1 VRKRTAWHLEVVAA
15 GGRYHLLMPNFEILT
30 QQFASQCE
38 AKYANL
44 YGGQAEDQLKPLVGA
59 LLEAV
64 GPSVNL
70 GVEWRSEVHP
80 DDVDG
85 RPDMGVIADN
95 LLVGH
100 IELKAPDVGAR
111 PEQFTGA
118 NRKQFQRFCA
128 LPNLIYTDGTMWSL
142 YRSGERVDRVA
153 IAADIRDGAQG
164 ILPDKL
170 ADFLALLIDFL
181 HWNPVTPTNAA
192 ALAKFIAPLSRILR
206 DEVSAALGRGNEPIS
221 QLANEWRQTLMP
233 EVNDEQFAD
242 AYAQTLTYA
251 LLLAQFEGAESLNPF
266 VAVPTLQRDHALLA
280 AALQL
285 LEAPVVREE
294 LRMPIELLERAIG
307 AIDETQL
314 EFTGGHWLYFYEDFL
329 AAYDPKLRKDRG
341 VFFTPNEVVGCQ
353 VRLAAELLRT
363 RFGKADAFADQAVHV
378 LDPAVGTGTYP
389 LAIIDHA
396 TETIAE
402 KYGPGMV
409 EERISDLADRLEAFE
424 ILVGPYA
431 VARLRIT
438 QRLHEAGATAKAAR
452 VYLADTLT
460 SPNTAEEFSASLL
473 SQAMTDDRKAAQQV
487 KSERNITVC
496 IGNPPYDRGKKGESG
511 SAEGTGNWVV
521 HGDGTPDET
530 PLLESFTEPVKE
542 AGEGGQLKNLYNS
555 YVYFWRWAMWKV
567 FESPDHQGIVTF
579 ITASSYLRG
588 PAFAGMRRAMRR
600 TFDEL
605 WIIDLEGDNLG
616 ARKTDNVFAIQSPV
630 AIAIGVHSAAQ
641 RQAAPARVRKAKLTG
656 NLKEKLAK
664 LDQIESFSDIDWRDC
679 SDEWDAPF
687 YPVGKGAY
695 FDWPSVNDL
704 FPWQQS
710 GVKAG
715 RTWPIAESPILA
727 ETRWKR
733 LLSSEQSERVGLFV
747 NRATGRKAGD
757 EVRSLTNP
765 VNHHTAISIAAA
777 DEPTPQSA
785 RYGYRSFDR
794 QHILADARLMDRPGP
809 PLWTAH
815 GERQVYLVSFLTEVV
830 GRGPAAVVSAAI
842 PDLHYLR
849 GSFGGQHTIPLY
861 RDTDATLPNV
871 AHDLLAL
878 LGASA
883 EDLFAYVYGILAQP
897 AYVLRFWDELELP
910 PPHVPLTKDVELFA
924 HVAHHGRKLIQL
936 HTYGERFVPDGQH
949 LDLSGTARNTKAV
962 SQSEYPNSFR
972 FDNKTKTLHVGDGEF
987 GPVEPEVYG
996 YSVSGLQIVKSW
1008 LGYRMKDRKGRKSS
1022 PLDDIRPEVW
1032 AFSEELLQLLWVLE
1046 RTIAMQ
1052 PEGKVLLDK
1061 VLASDLWTADE
1072 LPKPTGAE
1080 RRPPKAQPAATE
1092 QLDLLIS
1099 TTEV

>member
-1 VRKRTAWHLEVVAA
+1 MRKRTTWHLEVVAA

-64 GPSVNL
+64 GPFVNL

-153 IAADIRDGAQG
+153 IAADIRDGAQE

-170 ADFLALLIDFL
+170 ADFLTLLTDFL
-181 HWNPVTPTNAA
+181 HWRPITPTNAA

-233 EVNDEQFAD
+233 EVKDEQFAD

-266 VAVPTLQRDHALLA
+266 VAVPTLQQDHALLA

-341 VFFTPNEVVGCQ
+341 VYFTPIEVVGCQ

-363 RFGKADAFADQAVHV
+363 RFGKSDAFADTAVYV

-511 SAEGTGNWVV
+511 SVEGTGNWVV

-530 PLLESFTEPVKE
+530 PLIESFTEPVKE

-664 LDQIESFSDIDWRDC
+664 LDKIEAFSDIDWRDC

-687 YPVGKGAY
+687 YPVGKGPY
-695 FDWPSVNDL
+695 FDWPSVTEL

-710 GVKAG
+710 GVKVG
-715 RTWPIAESPILA
+715 RTWPIAESLALA
-727 ETRWKR
+727 ESRWQR
-733 LLSSEQSERVGLFV
+733 LVSSKPSERVSLFV
-747 NRATGRKAGD
+747 NRATGRKAND
-757 EVRSLTNP
+757 KVRSLANP
-765 VNHHTAISIAAA
+765 SVRHTPITEVASGDAA
-777 DEPTPQSA
+777 PHSL
-785 RYGYRSFDR
+785 RYGHRSFDR
-794 QHILADARLMDRPGP
+794 QTILADARLIDRPGP
-809 PLWTAH
+809 PLFAAH
-815 GERQVYLVSFLTEVV
+815 SNMQVYLTGGFTEVV
-830 GRGPAAVVSAAI
+830 ALGPAAVATALV
-842 PDLHYLR
+842 PDLHHFCGR
-849 GSFGGQHTIPLY
+849 GAKDVIPIY
-861 RDTDATLPNV
+861 RDTEAVQPNV
-871 AHDLLAL
+871 TMGMLDIF
-878 LGASA
+878 GATA

-897 AYVLRFWDELELP
+897 TYVDEFWDELELP
-910 PPHVPLTKDVELFA
+910 PPHVPITRDAEIFVQVSE
-924 HVAHHGRKLIQL
+924 HGRELIQL

-949 LDLSGTARNTKAV
+949 FDLSGTARNNKAV
-962 SQSEYPNSFR
+962 SQSEYPNSF
-972 FDNKTKTLHVGDGEF
+972 DYNEETKTLHVGDGEF

-996 YSVSGLQIVKSW
+996 YSVSGLQVVKSW
-1008 LGYRMKDRKGRKSS
+1008 LGYRMEDRKGRKSS

-1032 AFSEELLQLLWVLE
+1032 TFSEELLQLLWVLE
-1046 RTIAMQ
+1046 RTIVMQ
-1052 PEGKVLLDK
+1052 PEGEALLVE
-1061 VLASDLWTADE
+1061 VLASELWTAE
-1072 LPKPTGAE
+1072 KLPKPTEAE

-1092 QLDLLIS
+1092 QLDMPILA
-1099 TTEV
+1099 TEV